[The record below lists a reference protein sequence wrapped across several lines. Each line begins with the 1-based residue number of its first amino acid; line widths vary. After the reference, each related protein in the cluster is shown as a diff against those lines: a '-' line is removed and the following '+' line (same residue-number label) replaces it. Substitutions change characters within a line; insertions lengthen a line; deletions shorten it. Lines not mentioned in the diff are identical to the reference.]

1 MKVCC
6 HTEKTENGIIFQF
19 PSKAVKQKMLDLFEL
34 ARERSNGYMTIDF
47 GRVYK
52 SRTTGEGSQNNL
64 FYELCTEICKETGND
79 LEDVKD
85 ALKERAIKRGY
96 PYKVNPINNQ
106 IKPFSTTKVNTV
118 EMGYLIDEEKQLCAE
133 LGIVLPDIEQE
144 EAPKIKDTYANEY
157 DIF

>member
-6 HTEKTENGIIFQF
+6 SVIPIENGLLLQY
-19 PSKAVKQKMLDLFEL
+19 PSKAVKSEILHLWEGAKKDY
-34 ARERSNGYMTIDF
+34 NGYMTVTLDKP
-47 GRVYK
+47 YK

-64 FYELCTEICKETGND
+64 FYALVTEICKETGND

-85 ALKERAIKRGY
+85 AVKERAIKRGY
-96 PYKVNPINNQ
+96 PYKINPINNQ
-106 IKPFSTTKVNTV
+106 IKPFSTTKINTV
-118 EMGYLIDEEKQLCAE
+118 EMGYLIDEAKQLCAE

-144 EAPKIKDTYANEY
+144 EAPKIKDTYKNEY